1 MSAQRGDITALLSQ
15 WQGGSAQALK
25 ALTPLVYNELRRLAQ
40 SYINRERPGHTLQGT
55 ALVHEAYVRLV
66 DQRHV
71 QWRDRNHFFALS
83 AELIRRILVDHAR
96 GKLAGKRGV
105 DQVKLS
111 LEEGMEPPVP
121 EDVDLIAL
129 DDALQSLAE
138 TDPQQSRIVER
149 RYFAGLKIEET
160 AEVLSIS
167 PATVKRD
174 WTVAKTFLK
183 REMTRNSKMKAGV
196 RRHGPDLYRAR

>member
-1 MSAQRGDITALLSQ
+1 MSEPPGDITTLLND
-15 WQGGSAQALK
+15 WKAGSAQALNE
-25 ALTPLVYNELRRLAQ
+25 LTPLVYKELRRLAQ

-66 DQRHV
+66 DQRQV

-96 GKLAGKRGV
+96 AKMAGKRGG
-105 DQVKLS
+105 DQVKIS

-129 DDALQSLAE
+129 DDALQLLAQA
-138 TDPQQSRIVER
+138 DPQQSRIVEL

-160 AEVLSIS
+160 ADVLNIS

-174 WTVAKTFLK
+174 WVLAKAFLK
-183 REMTRNSKMKAGV
+183 REMTRRSK
-196 RRHGPDLYRAR
+196 